1 MSCARRCRDWGP
13 CRASGSCSRRVR
25 LAQHPPRPAPR
36 VAQRRHRPAPQPT
49 VTPSPSASPDACA
62 AGNLA
67 TLTPGKLT
75 IGTDNPAYPPWFGG
89 DPPAGSV
96 WQVSDPLSGQ
106 GSGATAYAIAAK
118 LGFSGSQVV
127 WVVKGFNEVI
137 QPGPKQFDF
146 DINEI
151 SYSADRAQAVDLS
164 DGYFDNSQAV
174 VATKGTPITSAKSV
188 TDLKAFRLGAQVGTT
203 SYAYITDTIQP
214 TTAAKVYNDSNG
226 PIAALKAKQIDGIV
240 VDLGTAFEI
249 TGDGEVPQRRDR
261 GLPPHRG
268 HAGAF
273 LGPAQQGQRPDR
285 LRQPRDR
292 RAADRRHARLA
303 APGLDRDPGGRAGP
317 HAVAPSR
324 RRPPASR

>member
-1 MSCARRCRDWGP
+1 M
-13 CRASGSCSRRVR
+13 RASLSRLGALSSVGILLAACS
-25 LAQHPPRPAPR
+25 AGATSTPTGTPSGTAT
-36 VAQRRHRPAPQPT
+36 AAASAAAT
-49 VTPSPSASPDACA
+49 VTPSPSPSPDACA

-67 TLTPGKLT
+67 TLTPGTLT

-106 GSGATAYAIAAK
+106 GYESAAAYAIAAK

-188 TDLKAFRLGAQVGTT
+188 ADLKAYKLGAQVGTT

-249 TGDGEVPQRRDR
+249 TGDGEVPN
-261 GLPPHRG
+261 GVIVGSLPTVGTPEHFSVLLNKGSALTACVNRAIDALQADG
-268 HAGAF
+268 TLAS
-273 LGPAQQGQRPDR
+273 
-285 LRQPRDR
+285 LRQDWI
-292 RAADRRHARLA
+292 ATQGD
-303 APGLDRDPGGRAGP
+303 APALTP
-317 HAVAPSR
+317 
-324 RRPPASR
+324 